1 MLELSRY
8 LYLAGALPF
17 FVLGLAHALATPRA
31 PADVKGLSPSDPQLA
46 EAMTRSG
53 LRLTRRTDMWR
64 AWVGFNFSHS
74 LGACRLRGLRVRDR
88 PQRVRVRPGGAHR
101 HPLRVPRRRR
111 LSRAR
116 PALLVPDSA
125 SRLPALPPCSSSLV
139 RDHTH
144 DGIVTVRAT
153 PSVTAIEGG
162 GTRLVD
168 DPFGTGSSYRRGE
181 RMSGT
186 PGTATDS

>member
-17 FVLGLAHALATPRA
+17 LVLGIAHALATPVG

-74 LGACRLRGLRVRDR
+74 LGVVAFAAFVFVTGRSA
-88 PQRVRVRPGGAHR
+88 PAFAAEAHIGIPFALVVAAGYLWLAR
-101 HPLRVPRRRR
+101 KYWFRTPLIGCL
-111 LSRAR
+111 LSV
-116 PALLVPDSA
+116 LLFIA
-125 SRLPALPPCSSSLV
+125 AW
-139 RDHTH
+139 
-144 DGIVTVRAT
+144 I
-153 PSVTAIEGG
+153 
-162 GTRLVD
+162 TRMM
-168 DPFGTGSSYRRGE
+168 GS
-181 RMSGT
+181 
-186 PGTATDS
+186 